1 MQFGVVALHYQPLFC
16 LLLSIPLQER
26 GEELIIYK
34 HNNSIKFGVQ
44 EFRLFLIIYLSY
56 MNIPCTMHCKNP
68 ARLDY
73 YPIMNN
79 ISFVVT
85 SIILKPKAAIP
96 AYLFKN
102 LATNGVM
109 MCLYNM

>member
-1 MQFGVVALHYQPLFC
+1 MRQMVRSCGITLSTPLC
-16 LLLSIPLQER
+16 LLLSIPLLER

-56 MNIPCTMHCKNP
+56 INIPCTMQCKNP

-79 ISFVVT
+79 ISFVVA
-85 SIILKPKAAIP
+85 L
-96 AYLFKN
+96 L
-102 LATNGVM
+102 
-109 MCLYNM
+109 